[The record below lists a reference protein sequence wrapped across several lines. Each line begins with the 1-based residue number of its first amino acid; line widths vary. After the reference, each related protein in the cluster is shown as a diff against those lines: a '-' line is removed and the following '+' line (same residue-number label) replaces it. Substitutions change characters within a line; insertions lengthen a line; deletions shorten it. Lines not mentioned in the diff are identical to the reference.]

1 MARRG
6 ENIYKRKDGRWE
18 GRYVVGKTDR
28 GTTKFGYVYGRKYH
42 VVREEL
48 IKRKSAQTNRHTV
61 SSIILRTCMERY
73 LQEIQP
79 DLKAS
84 TYQAYQ
90 RAWRSHILPALGHV
104 TVDRITAD
112 DAQAFAAALQRDGL
126 SVSTV
131 RSICRLLTACMRYAQ
146 EEGYLVK
153 NPCRRLRIQ
162 GETTGNP
169 RVLDKHERAQV
180 LGTARQTAD
189 IPVLLAAY
197 TGMRLGE
204 ICALKAE
211 DVDWE
216 RGTITVRRTVQRVA
230 RLQGGTSLLVD
241 APKSLHSRRVL
252 PVPAF
257 ILELMRAQ
265 CARSTGYLFA
275 NERPAEPRTVQR
287 RFAHMLHT
295 LGIEG
300 VHFHTL
306 RHSFATRLME
316 LGVNIKTISMLL
328 GHSSAQTTL
337 DFYAHTC
344 MDAQRD
350 ALARLIA
357 S

>member
-1 MARRG
+1 MARHG

-18 GRYVVGKTDR
+18 GRYVVGKAAH
-28 GTTKFGYVYGRKYH
+28 GMTKFGYVYGKKYQD
-42 VVREEL
+42 VREEL
-48 IKRKSAQTNRHTV
+48 IKRKSVQTNRRTV

-73 LQEIQP
+73 LQDIQP

-90 RAWRSHILPALGHV
+90 RAWRRHILPALGHMA
-104 TVDRITAD
+104 VDRITAD
-112 DAQAFAAALQRDGL
+112 DAQTFAAALQQDGL

-162 GETTGNP
+162 GESAGKP
-169 RVLDKHERAQV
+169 RVLNLYERTQV
-180 LGTARQTAD
+180 LDTARRMED

-204 ICALKAE
+204 ICALKEE
-211 DVDWE
+211 DVDWA
-216 RGTITVRRTVQRVA
+216 RGTITVRRTAQRVA
-230 RLQGGTSLLVD
+230 RLQGGTNLLID

-257 ILELMRAQ
+257 ILDLLRAQ
-265 CARSTGYLFA
+265 CAQRTGYLFA
-275 NERPAEPRTVQR
+275 LSRPAEPRTIQR
-287 RFAHMLHT
+287 RFTRMVHM

-316 LGVNIKTISMLL
+316 LGVDVKTISTLL

-337 DFYAHTC
+337 DFYAHSC

-350 ALARLIA
+350 ALARLIG